1 MSINFNSPASYL
13 KHKFNSE
20 DISKSATAGDTR
32 VENAILYGNA
42 NLLKAMDMAEKI
54 EEIAKYGGDAIR
66 VSGQQAGFASG
77 VAGAADAVGSLALGA
92 LKGGHLGGGGGAE
105 YGEIGTSGSDL
116 ADFGYTPAEDIAFNN
131 GTGVS
136 WSTP

>member
-42 NLLKAMDMAEKI
+42 NLLKAMDMAETLQG
-54 EEIAKYGGDAIR
+54 IAEYGGDAIR
-66 VSGQQAGFASG
+66 VSGQQAGLAAGVGGFADGIS
-77 VAGAADAVGSLALGA
+77 SLAMGYGA
-92 LKGGHLGGGGGAE
+92 SLGGGGDVPEGAPPS
-105 YGEIGTSGSDL
+105 GAGGSGTDVRGWL
-116 ADFGYTPAEDIAFNN
+116 RPN
-131 GTGVS
+131 V
-136 WSTP
+136 P

>member
-42 NLLKAMDMAEKI
+42 NLLKAMDMAETL
-54 EEIAKYGGDAIR
+54 EGIAKYGGAATR
-66 VSGQQAGFASG
+66 VSGQQAGLAAG

-92 LKGGHLGGGGGAE
+92 LKRGHLGGSGGAE
-105 YGEIGTSGSDL
+105 YGEIGTSGSEL